1 MNKKVIMFSIATLI
15 LIGADFSYHFYPHLS
30 LNAPTVLVQAS
41 PLPGPASP
49 LNPLEYQAYLDSLDR
64 SDLQSLVNGVKV
76 LERNIPNYSLAEADQ
91 AFLAFNTF
99 YIESLNYCNE
109 TFWQNES
116 LNSKLRAAIQGLSP
130 TQVNEYLNIPSSLQ
144 KDREI
149 KNFVQQIS
157 DGGLILTASEG
168 GFYLSENPDF
178 LYNRFSQYLSPSLRA
193 FLELRRQETAEGFI
207 GNHGLE
213 ISFAKIG
220 ERVIRWEKYNDQYPD
235 SPLGDLAD
243 YQYQMYLG
251 VFLFGID
258 TSKVFEDKRL
268 KPEFR
273 KVYENFKQLYANTK
287 TANLVSRYYD
297 VLSANDFIYNEAV
310 EKFLHDNHVP
320 ILPGL
325 QP

>member
-1 MNKKVIMFSIATLI
+1 MNKKIIVFGIAMII
-15 LIGADFSYHFYPHLS
+15 LIGAGFSYRFYPFLCQ
-30 LNAPTVLVQAS
+30 NVPTVLVQAS
-41 PLPGPASP
+41 PLPGPTGP
-49 LNPLEYQAYLDSLDR
+49 LNPSDYQTYLDSLDR
-64 SDLQSLVNGVKV
+64 SELQSLVRGVKI
-76 LERNIPNYSLAEADQ
+76 LELNIPNYSLVEADQ

-130 TQVNEYLNIPSSLQ
+130 TQVNEYLNIPSGLQ
-144 KDREI
+144 EDREI

-178 LYNRFSQYLSPSLRA
+178 LYNRFSQYLSPSLQA
-193 FLELRRQETAEGFI
+193 FLQLRRQETAEGFI
-207 GNHGLE
+207 GNNGLE
-213 ISFAKIG
+213 IPFAKIG
-220 ERVIRWEKYNDQYPD
+220 ERVIKWEKYNDQYPD
-235 SPLGDLAD
+235 SPLGELAD

-258 TSKVFEDKRL
+258 TSKVFEDKQL
-268 KPEFR
+268 KPEIR
-273 KVYENFKQLYANTK
+273 KVYENFEQLYADTK
-287 TANLVSRYYD
+287 TANLISRYYD
-297 VLSANDFIYNEAV
+297 VLSANDFKYNEVV